1 MSEHEFQAF
10 NSQVRDIWD
19 KNADFWNEKMGE
31 GNDFHKLLIEPNQ
44 LRLLDLRQ
52 DELVLDVACGNG
64 QFARKMATLGARV
77 VAFDISNGMI
87 ENARARTTENVDRI
101 EYSVI
106 DATDSTALLALG
118 ERRFDAAVCTMA
130 IMDMASIEPLLSS
143 LNRLLKVDGRFVF
156 SVLHPCFN
164 SASIKMVA
172 EQQEDRDGDLVTE
185 YSVRVSEYIKPSTKK
200 GIAMLGQ
207 PVAQYYFDR
216 PISVLF
222 NACFAAGFALDG
234 IAEPVFEQPRVGST
248 PISWGN
254 FTDVPPMLV
263 ARMRLIGNQ

>member
-10 NSQVRDIWD
+10 NSQVREIWD

-52 DELVLDVACGNG
+52 DELVLDIACGNG
-64 QFARKMATLGARV
+64 QFARKLAQLGAKV
-77 VAFDISNGMI
+77 VASDISQGMI
-87 ENARARTTENVDRI
+87 ENAKARTTENADRI
-101 EYSVI
+101 EYSVV
-106 DATDSTALLALG
+106 DATDSTQLLALG

-130 IMDMASIEPLLSS
+130 IMDMASIEPLVSS
-143 LNRLLKVDGRFVF
+143 LGRLLKVGGRFVF
-156 SVLHPCFN
+156 SVMHPCFN

-172 EQQEDRDGDLVTE
+172 EQQEDRDGDMVTE
-185 YSVRVSEYIKPSTKK
+185 YSVKVSEYIRPSSKK

-207 PVAQYYFDR
+207 PSAQYYFDR

-222 NACFAAGFALDG
+222 NACFGAGFALDG
-234 IAEPVFEQPRVGST
+234 IAEPVFDQPTIGST
-248 PISWGN
+248 PISWAN
-254 FTDVPPMLV
+254 LTNIPPVLV
-263 ARMRLIGNQ
+263 ARMRLMGER